1 MLQNIDIEKTK
12 QIELFGET
20 DIANNST
27 SNIDFSW
34 FNESNPSSI
43 LSN

>member
-12 QIELFGET
+12 QIELFG